1 MKIVVSEDILKD
13 SAFICGPDSSF
24 LEMLKKGEQ
33 YKKAGLTPV
42 YVFDDILG
50 TIDLIIEKRLLN

>member
-1 MKIVVSEDILKD
+1 MKIVVTEDMLKD
-13 SAFICGPDSSF
+13 AAFICGSDSSF
-24 LEMLKKGEQ
+24 LQMLEKGEQ

-42 YVFDDILG
+42 YVFDNILG